1 MPSDGHCRF
10 RDCKQAGLYLKRLD
24 KHIKHCHP
32 GKTMKDNLN
41 CLVQNPSQRSL
52 VQSTDRRRQPC
63 NVLGCHYYGVHIL
76 RLDRHRKK
84 VHETRYWQKNDDSVV
99 ECSFSEEEDE
109 SSEERFSAKIAAI
122 ISNL

>member
-10 RDCKQAGLYLKRLD
+10 RDCKQAGLFFKRLD
-24 KHIKHCHP
+24 KHLKRCHP

-41 CLVQNPSQRSL
+41 CPVQNPLQCSL
-52 VQSTDRRRQPC
+52 VQSTDRRCQPC
-63 NVLGCHYYGVHIL
+63 TVLGCRYYGVPIS

-84 VHETRYWQKNDDSVV
+84 VHETRDCQKNDDSVV
-99 ECSFSEEEDE
+99 ECSFSEEDE
-109 SSEERFSAKIAAI
+109 SSEECFSAKIAAI